1 MDIFSYEF
9 FRNALVG
16 SLLACMV
23 CGIIGTYIVTRRL
36 VFIAGGVTHSSF
48 GGVGLGMYLGVNPVI
63 SAFLFAVATAVG
75 VQWLGWR
82 RRVREDSAIAMFWI
96 LGMSLGVIF
105 CFLSP
110 GYSAEL
116 STYLFGSIL
125 TVTHEDITLLA
136 VVLAVLLLFTV
147 MFYRVILLVAFDRE
161 FAVSRGVPVKSIELA
176 MMVFT
181 AVAVV
186 ATLRLVGVMM
196 AISMLTVPQMTAM
209 LFTNNYRRIMLCS
222 VLFGYLAA
230 LAGLLLSYR
239 VDIPS
244 GATIILCS
252 VAIYAVCALAKRC
265 VRHNKTHISEL

>member
-9 FRNALVG
+9 FRNALAG

-48 GGVGLGMYLGVNPVI
+48 GGVGLGMFLGVNPVA
-63 SAFLFAVATAVG
+63 SAFVFAVATAVG

-110 GYSAEL
+110 GYSTEL
-116 STYLFGSIL
+116 SAYLFGNIL
-125 TVTHEDITLLA
+125 TITSGDIVLLA
-136 VVLAVLLLFTV
+136 VVLAAVSLFTALFHRAV
-147 MFYRVILLVAFDRE
+147 LLVAFDRE
-161 FAVSRGVPVKSIELA
+161 FAVSRGVPVKFIELA

-196 AISMLTVPQMTAM
+196 AIALLTVPQMTAM
-209 LFTNNYRRIMLCS
+209 LFTDNYRRIMFAS
-222 VLFGYLAA
+222 VLFGYAA
-230 LAGLLLSYR
+230 AFAGLLLSYY
-239 VDIPS
+239 VNIPS

-252 VAIYAVCALAKRC
+252 ITIYALCAVAKRC
-265 VRHNKTHISEL
+265 ALLCRRTQ